1 MQKNLR
7 SRNFS
12 VLEIILSVALLA
24 GFSVFILRL
33 FVLASDKQKDTLLMD
48 TAVQQAVTLVEKF
61 KGSDKPY
68 DVYTQLRLD
77 PSGTGAQKVKEGM
90 APSLQA
96 VVEIKKDS
104 ENTAGSVY
112 TIQVDIQQS
121 KNSESVYK
129 LSGTKYFA
137 GQK

>member
-7 SRNFS
+7 SRNFG
-12 VLEIILSVALLA
+12 VLEIIVSVALLA

-33 FVLASDKQKDTLLMD
+33 FVAASDKQKQAMLMD
-48 TAVQQAVTLVEKF
+48 TGVQKAVTLVEEF
-61 KGSDKPY
+61 KGDDKPY
-68 DVYTQLRLD
+68 DLLTQLKLN
-77 PSGTGAQKVKEGM
+77 PSVSGAQKVTEGM
-90 APSLQA
+90 ENGLQA

-112 TIQVDIQQS
+112 IVIVDIQQS

>member
-7 SRNFS
+7 SRNFG
-12 VLEIILSVALLA
+12 VLEIIVSVALLA

-33 FVLASDKQKDTLLMD
+33 FVSASDKQKQAMLMD
-48 TAVQQAVTLVEKF
+48 TAVQKAVTLVEEF
-61 KGSDKPY
+61 KGDDKPY
-68 DVYTQLRLD
+68 DLYTQLKLN
-77 PSGTGAQKVKEGM
+77 PSVSGAQKVTEGM
-90 APSLQA
+90 ENGLQA

-112 TIQVDIQQS
+112 IVIVDIQQS